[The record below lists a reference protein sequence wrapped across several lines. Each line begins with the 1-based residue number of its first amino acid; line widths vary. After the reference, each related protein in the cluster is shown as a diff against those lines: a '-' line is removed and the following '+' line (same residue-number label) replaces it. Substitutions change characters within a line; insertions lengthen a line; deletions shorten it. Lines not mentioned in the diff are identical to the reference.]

1 MTQPQRKIVGKFTEN
16 FEYTV
21 NGEPLSHPVWAPSKP
36 NERWTIIP
44 NADFTAATAK
54 HPEYPTVVF
63 SWDQHTDVMKAYIE
77 WQAGPVYVASENHI
91 CALPELFLD
100 FMYSMMKLAERPI
113 HQFPNNAIK
122 FY

>member
-1 MTQPQRKIVGKFTEN
+1 MTQPQREIVGKFTEN

-21 NGEPLSHPVWAPSKP
+21 NGEPLSHPVWAPRKP
-36 NERWTIIP
+36 NERWTITP
-44 NADFTAATAK
+44 NEDFTAATAK

-63 SWDQHTDVMKAYIE
+63 AWDQHTDVMKACIE
-77 WQAGPVYVASENHI
+77 WQAGPVYVTSENHI
-91 CALPELFLD
+91 CALPELFMD

>member
-1 MTQPQRKIVGKFTEN
+1 MTIPKREIIGKFTEN

-21 NGEPLSHPVWAPSKP
+21 DGKPLSNPVWAPRKP
-36 NERWTIIP
+36 NPQWTVMP
-44 NADFTAATAK
+44 NKECTAATAK

-63 SWDQHTDVMKAYIE
+63 KWDQHTDVMTAYIE
-77 WQAGPVYVASENHI
+77 WQAGPVYVTSENHI

-113 HQFPNNAIK
+113 NKFPNNAIK

>member
-1 MTQPQRKIVGKFTEN
+1 MTLPRQEIIGKFTEN

-21 NGEPLSHPVWAPSKP
+21 AGKPLSHPVWAPRKP
-36 NERWTIIP
+36 DPQWTIIP
-44 NADFTAATAK
+44 NKDLTAANAK
-54 HPEYPTVVF
+54 HPEFPGVIF
-63 SWDQHTDVMKAYIE
+63 KWDQHTDVMTAYIE
-77 WQAGPVYVASENHI
+77 WQAGPVYVTSEDHI

-113 HQFPNNAIK
+113 NKFPNNAIK

>member
-1 MTQPQRKIVGKFTEN
+1 MTQREIVGKFTEN

-21 NGEPLSHPVWAPSKP
+21 DGKPLSHPVWTPRKP
-36 NERWTIIP
+36 NERWTITP
-44 NADFTAATAK
+44 NNGDLTAAIAK
-54 HPEYPTVVF
+54 HPEFPNVVF
-63 SWDQHTDVMKAYIE
+63 SWDQHTDVMQAYIE
-77 WQAGPVYVASENHI
+77 WQAGPVYVTSENHI

-100 FMYSMMKLAERPI
+100 FMYSMMKLAEQPI

>member
-21 NGEPLSHPVWAPSKP
+21 NGEPLSHPVWAPRKP
-36 NERWTIIP
+36 NERWIITP
-44 NADFTAATAK
+44 NADFTAANA
-54 HPEYPTVVF
+54 
-63 SWDQHTDVMKAYIE
+63 
-77 WQAGPVYVASENHI
+77 NHI
-91 CALPELFLD
+91 CALPELFLN

>member
-21 NGEPLSHPVWAPSKP
+21 DGKPLSHPVWAP
-36 NERWTIIP
+36 R
-44 NADFTAATAK
+44 
-54 HPEYPTVVF
+54 
-63 SWDQHTDVMKAYIE
+63 
-77 WQAGPVYVASENHI
+77 
-91 CALPELFLD
+91 
-100 FMYSMMKLAERPI
+100 KLAERPI